1 MCGECVFVFTWCVCV
16 ACLYMW
22 SMCVSVEY
30 MCVCV
35 CLPPR
40 VAVLSSWDG
49 GGGLGGPQKVLVS
62 QKTGEHQRTNQGDKS
77 P

>member
-1 MCGECVFVFTWCVCV
+1 
-16 ACLYMW
+16 
-22 SMCVSVEY
+22 